1 MPTSVRLKEFAK
13 TGRKVSEI
21 GMGTYYDPAWI
32 ATGFMGWRRGADS
45 KIEAVKAG
53 LGAGITLVD
62 TAEIYKSEPL
72 VAEAIKD
79 RKRDEIFLATKVSS
93 GHLHR
98 DALLKAFEGSLRRLG
113 TSYIDLY
120 QVHWPN
126 HNVPIRETMGAME
139 ELVREGK
146 LMHVGISN
154 FNLKQMEEARAALP
168 KTELSAVQLDYSLIH
183 RDVEKDI
190 LPYCDR
196 EGIALLAYFPLG
208 HGKLVSNPKL
218 DKVAGAHRKTRAQV
232 ALRWLAQ
239 KPNVFPIPRASSSA
253 HVLENAG
260 GSDWDLDPEDT
271 AYLDATFH

>member
-1 MPTSVRLKEFAK
+1 VRLKDFAK

-21 GMGTYYDPAWI
+21 GMGTYYDPMWI
-32 ATGFMGWRRGADS
+32 AGGFMGWRRGAGS
-45 KIEAVKAG
+45 KVEAVKAG

-72 VAEAIKD
+72 VAEALKGS
-79 RKRDEIFLATKVSS
+79 RREEIFLATKVSPS
-93 GHLHR
+93 HLSR
-98 DALLKAFEGSLRRLG
+98 DALLRSFEGSLRRLG
-113 TSYIDLY
+113 TQYIDLY
-120 QVHWPN
+120 QVHFPN
-126 HNVPIRETMGAME
+126 SSVPIRETMGAME
-139 ELVREGK
+139 QLVSEGK
-146 LMHVGISN
+146 LRYVGISN
-154 FNLKQMEEARAALP
+154 FNLKQIEEARAALS
-168 KTELSAVQLDYSLIH
+168 KAELSAVQLDYSLIH

-208 HGKLVSNPKL
+208 HGRLVSNRKL
-218 DKVAGAHRKTRAQV
+218 DRVAVAHGKTMAQV

-260 GSDWDLDPEDT
+260 GSDWDLTTEDA
-271 AYLDATFH
+271 AYLDEAFR